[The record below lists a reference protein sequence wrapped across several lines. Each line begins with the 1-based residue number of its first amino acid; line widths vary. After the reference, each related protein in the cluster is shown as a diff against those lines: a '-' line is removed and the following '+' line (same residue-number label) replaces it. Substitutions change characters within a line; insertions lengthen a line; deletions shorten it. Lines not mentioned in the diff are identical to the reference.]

1 MKINLYKNSVHF
13 NSEIPIRA
21 MEIFHYGQFSMDVN
35 YNSIVRYNSEK
46 IIIVFMDQTPLNE
59 ISIDYRGNLN
69 IEQVIF
75 YSDDSQVINYGR
87 VVEEPQDII
96 EEMDIIKYENINDK
110 WEDLSKKNNYP
121 SENVKNEI
129 NYLFNGKMNATRL
142 IQRSAP
148 RNKPMPYKRP
158 RRKILK

>member
-96 EEMDIIKYENINDK
+96 EEMDIIKPVREFLE
-110 WEDLSKKNNYP
+110 EDTKEL
-121 SENVKNEI
+121 
-129 NYLFNGKMNATRL
+129 NALT
-142 IQRSAP
+142 A
-148 RNKPMPYKRP
+148 
-158 RRKILK
+158 LKDCRGIK